1 MAGARFRPLLDVAN
15 FLRRLGIETRATSL
29 KAVAPPEAAPKI
41 DAAVAR
47 LTDTGRTGMGAMF
60 KVLGL
65 SDRGL
70 DALPGFDSAT

>member
-1 MAGARFRPLLDVAN
+1 LH
-15 FLRRLGIETRATSL
+15 RLGIETRAASL
-29 KAVAPPEAAPKI
+29 KAVAPPDAAPKI

-65 SDRGL
+65 SDRRL
-70 DALPGFDSAT
+70 EALPGFDSAT